1 MDKITVAIPTYNR
14 DDYLRQAISS
24 VLEEKDLDLEL
35 LIVDTASPVNV
46 KEIIDSFN
54 DVRLKY
60 IYYPENLGMVGA
72 GNKCIELCTT
82 KFLMLL
88 ADDDRLVKGGLKKL
102 YDKLVIDDVAAA
114 IGSVM
119 TIDEAG
125 QATGKMPVTDID
137 QCLDGKTFYRNY
149 ITGKIAVQPTAILL
163 RTSALRKAG
172 NYDGLIQYCPDMDLW
187 LRVALHGKIC
197 LIADSC
203 GDYRIHGGTA
213 TAKYRNNAE
222 IGRSYRDLLK
232 KQYTLAQVS
241 GIFPQAE
248 LERMFQLAGDQFAGS
263 CLAIGLDCLKNG
275 REGVARQ
282 YFALAMQMTPNIK
295 RKLLSLLLIAA
306 SPAGQLGYR
315 FMKRLKKL
323 CCG

>member
-1 MDKITVAIPTYNR
+1 MDKITIAIPTYNR

-24 VLEEKDLDLEL
+24 VLDEKDLDLEL

-46 KEIIDSFN
+46 KEIVDSFN
-54 DVRLKY
+54 DARLKY
-60 IYYPENLGMVGA
+60 VYYPENLGMVGA
-72 GNKCIELCTT
+72 GNKCIELCET

-88 ADDDRLVKGGLKKL
+88 ADDDRLLKGGLRKL
-102 YDKLVIDDVAAA
+102 YDKLVSDEEIAAA

-125 QATGKMPVTDID
+125 RATGKMPVTDID
-137 QCLDGKTFYRNY
+137 QCLDGKAFYRNY
-149 ITGKIAVQPTAILL
+149 LTGKITVQPTAILL

-232 KQYTLAQVS
+232 KQYGLTQVS
-241 GIFPQAE
+241 GIFPQA
-248 LERMFQLAGDQFAGS
+248 
-263 CLAIGLDCLKNG
+263 
-275 REGVARQ
+275 
-282 YFALAMQMTPNIK
+282 
-295 RKLLSLLLIAA
+295 
-306 SPAGQLGYR
+306 
-315 FMKRLKKL
+315 
-323 CCG
+323 